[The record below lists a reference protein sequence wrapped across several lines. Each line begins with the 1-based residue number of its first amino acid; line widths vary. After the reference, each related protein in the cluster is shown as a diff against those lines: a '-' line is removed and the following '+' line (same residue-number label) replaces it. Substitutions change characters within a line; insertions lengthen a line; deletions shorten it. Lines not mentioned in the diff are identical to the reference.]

1 MTQDKIQTYTRK
13 IAMSNKTQ
21 MITILYEMVLDY
33 IEEAEFALKIND
45 DRGFEGGLKK
55 AMNCIDELIH
65 SLDMNYEL
73 GRNLLALYLFE
84 KRMLLI
90 ASTKNS
96 NKELRHVT
104 RTFNKLHE
112 AYVQLEKMNNDDS
125 LMKNVPKVYVGL
137 TYGKGNLKESITDD
151 YGHRGLMA

>member
-13 IAMSNKTQ
+13 IAMANKTQ

-45 DRGFEGGLKK
+45 DRGFEDGLKK

-73 GRNLLALYLFE
+73 G
-84 KRMLLI
+84 
-90 ASTKNS
+90 
-96 NKELRHVT
+96 
-104 RTFNKLHE
+104 
-112 AYVQLEKMNNDDS
+112 
-125 LMKNVPKVYVGL
+125 
-137 TYGKGNLKESITDD
+137 
-151 YGHRGLMA
+151 